1 MGAKRRAE
9 VVTAPQMP
17 SVASKVVP
25 SPRRHLPFVV
35 LLLLALLAGCS
46 QGSTTVSR
54 QSPERGTS
62 DAGSATDDGD
72 LRWGTCEDQAAIVA
86 NLQCA
91 TLEVP
96 LDPADPSGEQIEL
109 ALARKQASGPAEERI
124 GSLVFNPGG
133 PGGSG
138 IEFLAAA
145 SATLMPEELADRFDL
160 VSFDPRGVGASSP
173 VRCIDDATK
182 DEQLTGD
189 LSPDTEE
196 ELQRAI
202 EDSLEFVEGC
212 RTNAP
217 ELLEHMSTADVAAD
231 LDRIRA
237 AVGDEQLS
245 YVGFSYGTSIGS
257 VYASLFPERVRALVL
272 DGSVSPDATPEEE
285 AIAQGRGFERTL
297 RSFVEHCNADP
308 ECALAP
314 DAAGALDR
322 IRAELEQDP
331 VEVEDPRGVRTMGPD
346 LFELAVSSALYDT
359 TVWGTAARA
368 IADVRGG
375 GAELLFALADRQIGR
390 QPDGSYDNAVDARS
404 MVNCADQ
411 EERPTVE
418 EGRAAADRITAALP
432 ELGERFA
439 WGLLSCLEWP
449 EAANPLPEISA
460 EGTPPILVVGTLGDP
475 ATPYEWSEEMTAAL
489 GSARLLTYE
498 GDGHTAFLRGGPCV
512 DDAVTAYLID
522 GTLPAEGTRCPAQE
536 ESVSFAGLR
545 DEIVSQ
551 FVDVGL
557 PQQVAECVV
566 DGAIAEVGEVE
577 FDRMVLTEDVDELQR
592 IVQDHSVRCAL
603 GG

>member
-1 MGAKRRAE
+1 
-9 VVTAPQMP
+9 VTAQRTP
-17 SVASKVVP
+17 SVASDAVP
-25 SPRRHLPFVV
+25 DPRRLPRLRGLAAAFCTLAV
-35 LLLLALLAGCS
+35 LSGCS
-46 QGSTTVSR
+46 QDAGITVSR
-54 QSPERGTS
+54 QSPERGTA
-62 DAGSATDDGD
+62 DAGSAEGE
-72 LRWGTCEDQAAIVA
+72 LRWVGCDDDLAAA
-86 NLQCA
+86 AGLQCA

-96 LDPADPSGEQIEL
+96 LDPADASGQQIEL
-109 ALARKQASGPAEERI
+109 ALARQRATGSEGERI

-145 SATLMPEELADRFDL
+145 STMVPEELA
-160 VSFDPRGVGASSP
+160 PRGVGDSSP

-182 DEQLTGD
+182 DEQLEGD

-202 EDSLEFVEGC
+202 ADQRELVEGC

-217 ELLEHMSTADVAAD
+217 DLVEHMSTADVAAD
-231 LDRIRA
+231 LDRIRE
-237 AVGDEQLS
+237 AVGDDRLS

-257 VYASLFPERVRALVL
+257 VYASLFPEKVRAMVL

-285 AIAQGRGFERTL
+285 VIAQGRGFERTL
-297 RSFVEHCNADP
+297 ESFVEHCNADP
-308 ECALAP
+308 ACALAP

-322 IRAELEQDP
+322 VRAELEQDP
-331 VEVEDPRGVRTMGPD
+331 VEVDDPRGSRTMGSD
-346 LFELAVSSALYDT
+346 LFELAVSSALYDP

-368 IADVRGG
+368 ISDVRGG
-375 GAELLFALADRQIGR
+375 GAELLFALVDRQIGR

-411 EERPTVE
+411 EERPTVD
-418 EGRAAADRITAALP
+418 EGRAAAERIAAALP
-432 ELGERFA
+432 QLGESFA
-439 WGLLSCLEWP
+439 WGLLSCLQWP
-449 EAANPLPEISA
+449 EAANPLPEIAA
-460 EGTPPILVVGTLGDP
+460 EDAPPILVVGTLGDP

-522 GTLPAEGTRCPAQE
+522 GTLPDEGASCPAQE

-545 DEIVSQ
+545 DEVVSQ

-557 PQQVAECVV
+557 PEQLAQCVV

-577 FDRMVLTEDVDELQR
+577 FDRMVLTEDIDELQR
-592 IVQDHSVRCAL
+592 IVQEHSMRCAL